1 MFDGK
6 VIGEKGQMQNIEGK
20 DFLLENINETPIK
33 YEHRQ
38 YTFFALHIQFTI
50 LYRIKYRG
58 FVDISGQL
66 KPFLH

>member
-6 VIGEKGQMQNIEGK
+6 VIGEKGQRQNIEGK

-33 YEHRQ
+33 FEHRQ

-50 LYRIKYRG
+50 LYRI
-58 FVDISGQL
+58 
-66 KPFLH
+66 